1 MSKFDFEEKE
11 FQDRQQRVRS
21 AMNDAGIDL
30 LLVIDPINIYYLTG
44 CRGGGGEA
52 ELQVLFF
59 PLEPGPVTFLSRLQD
74 AYEHTGLIL
83 VDEVRGFGGRE
94 PEDPMNQV
102 KTILEEKGYLNLRV
116 GLEVPDYYL
125 NAHDYLRLKEI
136 LGKSLVTEA
145 THLIEELRFVKSPAE
160 ITYVREAARIADE
173 AMKTCVENAAVGK
186 TQTEIG
192 AEMQYTLW
200 ALGSETPARPMNFA
214 IGDKT
219 ALPNFKVASIS
230 HHSLTAGVT
239 AGEEQGIRIVEGIKS
254 SEMMHIDYGVSF
266 KKYTAIIGRVL
277 CAGQPSQRQREIY
290 QVARDAADAAI
301 AAIKPGVAATVP
313 HQVANKVIAEAG
325 MDRHRLHMTGF
336 SIAPGFPPKE
346 AESLHLDSDSPYT
359 LESGMV
365 LCVQPG
371 VFVYEEGLGARVT
384 DTVLVT
390 DSGTEILTRFGRD
403 LIIF

>member
-1 MSKFDFEEKE
+1 MKE
-11 FQDRQQRVRS
+11 
-21 AMNDAGIDL
+21 AEIDL

-52 ELQVLFF
+52 ELQILFF
-59 PLEPGPVTFLSRLQD
+59 PLLPGPVTFLSRLQD
-74 AYEHTGLIL
+74 AHEHTGLIL

-102 KTILEEKGYLNLRV
+102 KSILQEKCYLNLRI

-125 NAHDYLRLKEI
+125 SPYDYLKLKEI
-136 LGKSLVTEA
+136 LGGSLVAEA
-145 THLIEELRFVKSPAE
+145 TYLIEELRFVKSPAE
-160 ITYVREAARIADE
+160 ITYIREAARIADE
-173 AMKTCVENAAVGK
+173 AMKTCVETAAVGK
-186 TQTEIG
+186 TQTEI
-192 AEMQYTLW
+192 AAAMQYTLW

-230 HHSLTAGVT
+230 HHSLTEGVT
-239 AGEEQGIRIVEGIKS
+239 AAEGQGIRVIDGIKS
-254 SEMMHIDYGVSF
+254 GQMVHLDYGVSF
-266 KKYTAIIGRVL
+266 KKYAAIIGRVL
-277 CAGQPSQRQREIY
+277 CAGQPSKRQKEVY
-290 QVARDAADAAI
+290 QVARDAADAAM
-301 AAIKPGVAATVP
+301 AAIKSGVAATAP
-313 HQVANKVIAEAG
+313 HIAANKVIAEAD
-325 MDRHRLHMTGF
+325 MDQHRRHMTGF

-359 LESGMV
+359 LESGAV

-371 VFVYEEGLGARVT
+371 VFIYGEGLGARVT

-390 DSGTEILTRFGRD
+390 DAGTELLTKFNRD